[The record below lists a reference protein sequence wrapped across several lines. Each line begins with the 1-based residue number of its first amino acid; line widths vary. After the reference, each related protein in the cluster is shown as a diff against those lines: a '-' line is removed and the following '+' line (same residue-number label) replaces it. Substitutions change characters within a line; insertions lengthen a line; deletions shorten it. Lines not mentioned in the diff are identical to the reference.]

1 MYPGNKKKT
10 AVFVRAWYYIGCVPV
25 QHYILI
31 PDYLIMFFYT
41 YFMSK
46 KVSVSVFCT
55 LNPFHKCRLG
65 AVTGVLLNS
74 FVAYLLEEVNLGP
87 FLVHM
92 LFFTAGN
99 APS

>member
-41 YFMSK
+41 YLFHVEKGTCISI
-46 KVSVSVFCT
+46 SV
-55 LNPFHKCRLG
+55 LYPQ
-65 AVTGVLLNS
+65 
-74 FVAYLLEEVNLGP
+74 P
-87 FLVHM
+87 I
-92 LFFTAGN
+92 
-99 APS
+99 P